1 MLQPQKNQKLSEV
14 VQTKTFFDMLS
25 ILRLIYGHIVVKKKK
40 SPKTPKMS
48 LYLTQKFVIFAKSFF
63 HKKFPRR
70 FSEASK
76 SVLISDVHMP
86 TKSFENFARKNYFFL
101 EK

>member
-1 MLQPQKNQKLSEV
+1 MASIKN
-14 VQTKTFFDMLS
+14 S
-25 ILRLIYGHIVVKKKK
+25 ITITYDCIPSSLKSTTVAGLKKNK

-76 SVLISDVHMP
+76 SVLISDVHMT